1 MRRKRQ
7 PRLISIGEILF
18 AAMKRRGMGAKIE
31 ENFLRKLWPQA
42 VGDQI
47 ASKTQ
52 PDCFK
57 NGILFVRTVSS
68 VWVQQLHFM
77 KREVL
82 EKLNQLSGKQL
93 VREIHFHVGYQL
105 HEEKEREKHNI
116 LSAPTKFLKK
126 RDREMIAQC
135 TETLADRELAE
146 ILKRVMQLEISRR
159 RQREQ
164 RKVREIS

>member
-1 MRRKRQ
+1 MKRKRQ
-7 PRLISIGEILF
+7 PQLISVGEILF
-18 AAMKRRGMGAKIE
+18 AAMKRKGMGARIE
-31 ENFLRKLWPQA
+31 GHRLCKLWPQA

-77 KREVL
+77 KDEIMD
-82 EKLNQLSGKQL
+82 KLNALSERPLIKDI
-93 VREIHFHVGYQL
+93 RFHVGYRL
-105 HEEKEREKHNI
+105 AEEKAQQT
-116 LSAPTKFLKK
+116 LSAQTKYLKK
-126 RDREMIAQC
+126 RDKEMIAQC
-135 TETLADRELAE
+135 TDNLVDRELAE

-159 RQREQ
+159 RKEQ
-164 RKVREIS
+164 QKVP

>member
-1 MRRKRQ
+1 MRRKKQ
-7 PRLISIGEILF
+7 PQLIAIGDILF
-18 AAMKRRGMGAKIE
+18 AAMKRKGMAERME
-31 ENFLRKLWPQA
+31 ENLLRKLWSQA

-77 KREVL
+77 KQEVL

-93 VREIHFHVGYQL
+93 VREIRFHVGYQL
-105 HEEKEREKHNI
+105 HEEKEREKHGI
-116 LSAPTKFLKK
+116 LSVPMKGLKK
-126 RDREMIAQC
+126 RDREIIAQC